1 LVGLAWLEG
10 SDSSNLGVRAAVW
23 NGSGFTASEWVAR
36 PIDGSQLALS
46 GAVLAD
52 GSWLLVWSAFDGE
65 DDEILWSRRDGSSWS
80 TPARLHPGN
89 EVPDITPVVAA
100 TARGAIAAWSRY
112 DGGVYRGRVMRFT
125 TSSGWHDEER
135 VGGAG
140 SVFPF
145 FVADE
150 AASQPS
156 LVFREGVQG
165 RWDLFE
171 IGGAGEVRSHTRWNG
186 EAGSRPVIR
195 RSAAGA
201 GRLEW
206 LGGASERSSTP

>member
-1 LVGLAWLEG
+1 
-10 SDSSNLGVRAAVW
+10 
-23 NGSGFTASEWVAR
+23 
-36 PIDGSQLALS
+36 
-46 GAVLAD
+46 
-52 GSWLLVWSAFDGE
+52 
-65 DDEILWSRRDGSSWS
+65 
-80 TPARLHPGN
+80 
-89 EVPDITPVVAA
+89 
-100 TARGAIAAWSRY
+100 
-112 DGGVYRGRVMRFT
+112 MRFT